1 MKIIVSAQEMKGN
14 ATRIRTE
21 KGNFEQCISNMRNI
35 VTTMSGVFE
44 GEAAKAYVDNFGSY
58 ENQFKAFGDLIESF
72 AQKLDNAAETMTD
85 TDKTLAGILGQ

>member
-21 KGNFEQCISNMRNI
+21 KVNFEQCISNMRNI

-44 GEAAKAYVDNFGSY
+44 GEAATAYVDNFGSY